1 MESSERGWNQ
11 DIILGALNTLHERGT
26 VAGAFIWGAPGVGK
40 THVLHKFEEQGLDLK
55 CLYLKAS
62 DFIGQESSLVSKI
75 DEFCK
80 NGETKRKV
88 LIIDQYEILFRPP
101 NYIEDR
107 ADAPREWGGWHHADD
122 VQDMIKALRGFI
134 EIKCESK
141 ETTIGQNFLIIG
153 SRLGHHFKDHQL
165 LVHAPRVLGLR
176 RYVLGLMS
184 EKEARKMVIEEI
196 DDLSLVSE
204 ILQEAGLHPGLIS
217 HSIDK
222 RKPNQTESYVAWREY
237 EHYVHN
243 LLRPEA
249 EDQDLRE
256 KNILRLQALVWLI
269 SSQPKQLNSWMPIDE
284 YLKHHQREE
293 LDFLS
298 RSSIVA
304 ICDEGNAV
312 SIPSGHLSVLV
323 MQWYADYFSDYF
335 RKHYSLHLIAQLALG
350 SPLAISILVV
360 TLMVILLKKP
370 DVLVNLWVAVFGG
383 LLALVL
389 LSWSIGWFFTQKM
402 IE

>member
-1 MESSERGWNQ
+1 MEININCDLGEKSKHYSNKYDSDLLEIVNSANIACGYHAGDKETMNQ
-11 DIILGALNTLHERGT
+11 VIKI
-26 VAGAFIWGAPGVGK
+26 
-40 THVLHKFEEQGLDLK
+40 
-55 CLYLKAS
+55 
-62 DFIGQESSLVSKI
+62 SK
-75 DEFCK
+75 K
-80 NGETKRKV
+80 NGVSIGAHPSFNDPENFGRERMNLTSAEIRK